1 MERSIWSFTVAD
13 YLIVEDFE
21 DYNDYYPKRIW
32 ENWIDGWGTVDP
44 PPGKPG
50 NNTGSIVGYGTPP
63 FAEQTAA
70 FVHGGMQSM
79 PLDYDNTKAPP
90 WFNYSEADRT
100 FNTSQDWT
108 GYGVKALSL
117 WFRGWPA
124 SVGSFVESPPGT
136 YTITASGA
144 DIWDMTRPRE
154 TWFHDEFHYAYQQAN
169 GIPVTLIAK
178 VDSVSNTN
186 VWAKA
191 GVMIRGSLDANSTHV
206 AMYITPTSGAAFQY
220 RNATGGLSDSNN
232 VGWHVVAPQYVKL
245 VLDNYGFSGYYSP
258 DGLTWTQVRPLAT
271 ATRTP
276 PTISPPFYVGL
287 ALTAHDAALT
297 CTAKFSSV
305 SVTGGSGIW
314 AHRDIG
320 IKSNIVAPLYVT
332 LQDSS
337 PTPKTA
343 TVIHP
348 DPNAVLRNTWQQW
361 DIDMKAFTG
370 VNPKLIKK
378 ITIGIG
384 NRSNPQ
390 HVGIGTLYVDD
401 IRVYLP
407 RCFPDLVRPVGDFSN
422 DCVVDYPDLS
432 ILTDNWLISEYLVT
446 PVPPSNTNLEAYYQF
461 ENNLLDT
468 SGKGRNGDP
477 CGTNPGYAA
486 SKSGLGQAINLN
498 GIGQYVGTHVTA
510 STLGIGGGKARTVAA
525 WVYTRAFNN
534 GGIFDMGANVNGQNF
549 SLRTMGEPNMWRA
562 QRYGYPGYDFD
573 FEYPSVSKWVH
584 LAIVYDGNTAGDES
598 RTYADGMLTG
608 RQTATLN
615 TANTRNFGIG
625 LWSGNYFNG
634 LIDELRVYS
643 RALSQGEVA
652 SLAGKT
658 TPFTQP
664 LYLMLRPQDPA
675 INMYNDGII
684 DLKDYALLVD
694 MWLEEL
700 LWPQ

>member
-1 MERSIWSFTVAD
+1 
-13 YLIVEDFE
+13 
-21 DYNDYYPKRIW
+21 
-32 ENWIDGWGTVDP
+32 
-44 PPGKPG
+44 
-50 NNTGSIVGYGTPP
+50 
-63 FAEQTAA
+63 
-70 FVHGGMQSM
+70 
-79 PLDYDNTKAPP
+79 
-90 WFNYSEADRT
+90 
-100 FNTSQDWT
+100 
-108 GYGVKALSL
+108 
-117 WFRGWPA
+117 
-124 SVGSFVESPPGT
+124 
-136 YTITASGA
+136 
-144 DIWDMTRPRE
+144 
-154 TWFHDEFHYAYQQAN
+154 
-169 GIPVTLIAK
+169 
-178 VDSVSNTN
+178 
-186 VWAKA
+186 
-191 GVMIRGSLDANSTHV
+191 
-206 AMYITPTSGAAFQY
+206 
-220 RNATGGLSDSNN
+220 
-232 VGWHVVAPQYVKL
+232 
-245 VLDNYGFSGYYSP
+245 
-258 DGLTWTQVRPLAT
+258 
-271 ATRTP
+271 
-276 PTISPPFYVGL
+276 
-287 ALTAHDAALT
+287 
-297 CTAKFSSV
+297 
-305 SVTGGSGIW
+305 
-314 AHRDIG
+314 
-320 IKSNIVAPLYVT
+320 VT

-343 TVIHP
+343 TVTHP

-361 DIDMKAFTG
+361 DIDLKAFTG

-498 GIGQYVGTHVTA
+498 GLGQYVGTHVTA

-562 QRYGYPGYDFD
+562 QRYGYPVYDFD

-608 RQTATLN
+608 RQTITLN
-615 TANTRNFGIG
+615 TTNTRKFGIG